1 MYVQQLFNYVH
12 NMDDLLHINSKLT
25 INKKLVISLLQTINE
40 VSSKMN
46 SALKPYGVS
55 EPQFN
60 VLRILRGQ
68 KGNPISLAEVQE
80 HMITKMSNTTRLID
94 KLEAKNCVRRVI
106 NEENKRKI
114 DLTITNV
121 GLDLLKRTDEIL
133 TTTENELVAG
143 LTTNEK
149 AELTALLR
157 KLRLIAK

>member
-1 MYVQQLFNYVH
+1 
-12 NMDDLLHINSKLT
+12 MDDSLHINSKLP

-46 SALKPYGVS
+46 SALKPYGIS
-55 EPQFN
+55 EQQFN

>member
-1 MYVQQLFNYVH
+1 
-12 NMDDLLHINSKLT
+12 MDYSRHINSKLP

-46 SALKPYGVS
+46 SALKPYGIS

-68 KGNPISLAEVQE
+68 RGNPISLAEVQE

-106 NEENKRKI
+106 NVENKRKI

>member
-1 MYVQQLFNYVH
+1 
-12 NMDDLLHINSKLT
+12 MDYSRHINSKLP

-46 SALKPYGVS
+46 SALKPYGIS

-80 HMITKMSNTTRLID
+80 QMITKMSNTTRLID

-106 NEENKRKI
+106 NTENKRKI

-121 GLDLLKRTDEIL
+121 GLDLLKRTDDIL